1 MTLNAASDDIHI
13 HLYGNQQPN
22 WLITSLADCI
32 MSEYRTQ
39 SAVQN
44 IQTTWDT
51 NKTTK
56 KDKKKK
62 NVEISPRLNTQIDF
76 GKQNIF
82 KVFEPYRE
90 DSLYKIF
97 RG

>member
-22 WLITSLADCI
+22 WLITSLADCNLCRNTVHKVQCKI
-32 MSEYRTQ
+32 YRQPETRIRRQ
-39 SAVQN
+39 R
-44 IQTTWDT
+44 
-51 NKTTK
+51 KT
-56 KDKKKK
+56 KKK